1 MKALEGDPSDNLPGV
16 PGVGTKTAAKL
27 ILKYGSAEEVVA
39 HASEQTPKLA
49 QSLAAHAGQVAINK
63 QLSTLIE
70 VPLNEVGLE
79 DLKMGM
85 WDLNEI
91 RELFTSFEFKSL
103 LERLVSELPMPSR
116 ARGNPSSCARAPA
129 ILRIA
134 CRNWLKSCAPPT
146 ALPWTLILLLP
157 EPPRTASRFPG
168 EPRKPLSSR

>member
-1 MKALEGDPSDNLPGV
+1 MDLKALEGDPSDNLPGV

-49 QSLAAHAGQVAINK
+49 QSLAAHAGQVSINK

-70 VPLNEVGLE
+70 VPLNDVGLD

-91 RELFTSFEFKSL
+91 REVFTSFEFKSL
-103 LERLVSELPMPSR
+103 LERLVTELSDVVPR
-116 ARGNPSSCARAPA
+116 RGETLRVARAH
-129 ILRIA
+129 LRY
-134 CRNWLKSCAPPT
+134 
-146 ALPWTLILLLP
+146 
-157 EPPRTASRFPG
+157 FG
-168 EPRKPLSSR
+168 